1 MLLIMLL
8 LLCYSNN
15 SEAMEAT
22 NRNNV
27 GKTNQLQVADIVT
40 VVVVNLVVAHF
51 RFQLKQG
58 VSGLL
63 WAFEE
68 AACWY
73 VVAHKKVLFGCCFP
87 FLFSPLSHLLS
98 FWISPRSKHCF
109 SCTCILCEE
118 KRPSK
123 PHLSTHKHTLSIYSL
138 QLNEPS
144 AATFELSWQLNW
156 LLRRFCARFITY
168 NKDRNQRSQNQEIEI
183 ELEGFKTSCCL
194 HCCCCCVFV
203 AKIGRL

>member
-1 MLLIMLL
+1 MLL

-63 WAFEE
+63 
-68 AACWY
+68 
-73 VVAHKKVLFGCCFP
+73 
-87 FLFSPLSHLLS
+87 
-98 FWISPRSKHCF
+98 
-109 SCTCILCEE
+109 
-118 KRPSK
+118 
-123 PHLSTHKHTLSIYSL
+123 
-138 QLNEPS
+138 
-144 AATFELSWQLNW
+144 
-156 LLRRFCARFITY
+156 
-168 NKDRNQRSQNQEIEI
+168 
-183 ELEGFKTSCCL
+183 
-194 HCCCCCVFV
+194 
-203 AKIGRL
+203 